1 MAVFRCTFRS
11 QILGA
16 RVPFNLILPEE
27 CKSDTPLV
35 VLLHGLSGNQD
46 DWLHYSHIEKLLS
59 ERKMAALLPDGQ
71 KSWFCDMKYGGKY
84 ATYIAE
90 ELLPY
95 VRATFPVT
103 KAREKTFAAG
113 LSMGGYGALKIA
125 LRWPERF
132 AACGTMSGA
141 ADIFARFKLGDRH
154 DQGVAIW
161 GEDYLNV
168 IPGSLDDTYHLAR
181 TLEEKGLPKPWIY
194 QSCGTEDKRLG
205 ENHLFR
211 EFIKDRG
218 YVYEY
223 YEGPGRHNW
232 DFWNAQIVPTL
243 DFFVRCMEEN
253 AKR

>member
-1 MAVFRCTFRS
+1 MAIFRCTFRS
-11 QILGA
+11 KLLGS
-16 RVPFNLILPEE
+16 RVPFNLILPEDCWE
-27 CKSDTPLV
+27 DVPLV

-46 DWLHYSHIEKLLS
+46 DWVVNCPLDKLLS

-71 KSWFCDMKYGGKY
+71 KSWFCDMKYGNPY

-90 ELLPY
+90 ELIDY
-95 VRATFPVT
+95 VRSVFPVT

-113 LSMGGYGALKIA
+113 LSMGGYGALKLT

-132 AACGTMSGA
+132 AACGALSGA
-141 ADIFARFKLGDRH
+141 ADIYARFALGDRH

-181 TLEEKGLPKPWIY
+181 KLEQENKPKPWIY
-194 QSCGTEDKRLG
+194 QACGTEDKRLG
-205 ENHLFR
+205 ENHRFR
-211 EFIKDRG
+211 DFIRDRG

-232 DFWNAQIVPTL
+232 DFWNQQIVPVL

-253 AKR
+253 GVR